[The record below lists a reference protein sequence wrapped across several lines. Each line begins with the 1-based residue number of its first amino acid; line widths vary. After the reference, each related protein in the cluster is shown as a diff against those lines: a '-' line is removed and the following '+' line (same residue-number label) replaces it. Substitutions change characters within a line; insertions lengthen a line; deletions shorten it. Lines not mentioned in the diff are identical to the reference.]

1 MAQLLSKMKVRAEGA
16 SVTLMKI
23 IKNPVTMHLPI
34 GLTTIGTSSKAKLV
48 DVNKY
53 VRKLENIQD
62 KPFAFVIGAVS
73 IGNPAEDLDYIN
85 DNICISQY
93 GLSAACCCSKIT
105 TAFER
110 VWGIL

>member
-1 MAQLLSKMKVRAEGA
+1 MKVRAEGA

-53 VRKLENIQD
+53 VRKLENI
-62 KPFAFVIGAVS
+62 
-73 IGNPAEDLDYIN
+73 
-85 DNICISQY
+85 
-93 GLSAACCCSKIT
+93 
-105 TAFER
+105 
-110 VWGIL
+110 